1 MMMEASHLRQ
11 GHHLAPF
18 WWLDRSGLGAIH
30 LEGKMG
36 TKSVVIGDIR
46 GEHSPEMPVIEDDD
60 MIEHLATDTPDESLA
75 VGIVPRTVRGDLDLF
90 DIQVLDPLLEQA
102 TVDRVPVP

>member
-1 MMMEASHLRQ
+1 MVMEAANFRHSHHPTDCR
-11 GHHLAPF
+11 
-18 WWLDRSGLGAIH
+18 WLDCSGLGTIH

-60 MIEHLATDTPDESLA
+60 MIEHIATDTPDESLA
-75 VGIVPRTVRGDLDLF
+75 VGILPGTARGDLDIF
-90 DIQVLDPLLEQA
+90 DA
-102 TVDRVPVP
+102 MFSMRCWNSHTVNRVPIP